1 MKQRS
6 KPINSYAGSAAKA
19 PAAIL
24 PESIQRRDGSDTL
37 LSTEPAL
44 IFGETLVKKET
55 NFSFNPESVDV
66 RIDVENVDGVS

>member
-6 KPINSYAGSAAKA
+6 KPITSYGSAAKA
-19 PAAIL
+19 PVAIL
-24 PESIQRRDGSDTL
+24 PESIQRKDGSDTL

-44 IFGETLVKKET
+44 IFGETLVNKKT
-55 NFSFNPESVDV
+55 NFSFNPDPVDV